1 MNIEHDELLGIML
14 PSDFYRALIE
24 LRKNIQSAQR
34 PVKESFGD
42 GHSSQL

>member
-1 MNIEHDELLGIML
+1 MNIML

-34 PVKESFGD
+34 PVKESVSDGD
-42 GHSSQL
+42 SSKL